1 MIFFK
6 LKTLLINL
14 FKLSF
19 FLLLTFNSLSTL
31 AQKNKV
37 EVQGFIT
44 NQNNEVLQD
53 ISISIKNTQY
63 GTVSNRNG
71 FFSLRIPEGNYTLLI
86 SFLGYKKIEKAIS
99 LKAGNILNLNFS
111 LEETK
116 EILDNVVI
124 QSFLKKEKI
133 ILKSRTATKS
143 NMNILETPAAIVA
156 VDKFLLDQQ
165 ANTTLQSAI
174 QNISGL
180 TQAGNNYGIGDN
192 LIIRGLGA
200 NYTYD
205 GMYAGGGLS
214 NSYNPVRSLTNVE
227 GIEVLK
233 GPATGLYGIG
243 SAGGVLNMIE
253 KKPLDYFQASLEFQ
267 YGSWNHYRTML
278 DVTAPLNDKTSYRIV
293 TATENDNGYRNLS
306 SGRDEAYLS
315 LKHKF
320 SKKSEFIL
328 SAAFIDDE
336 YQIDAIGDPVRILNE
351 ASLTNPSLGYDWTNL
366 INDSDADNDGIF
378 GIQLTDLQRQILAN
392 SITSS
397 DGLLPYDLG
406 DGNLIS
412 PLSEPNQGKEFR
424 VKLKHDWNISSK
436 TILTQ
441 QVLYRGFTS
450 DFTRQTGAFNYV
462 YWNRRGE
469 INAEP
474 RAPLVIDGIIYPF
487 AARRQ
492 EYRHQEAEEKAV
504 QYFADLNSKWGK
516 GKLTGEHLFSVFYE
530 NRFAEVMSW
539 SIYDADGN
547 NSGNN
552 PVPYILDIR
561 NPNWGSGSFWDY
573 DPSLRTNYD
582 KTTASYGLS
591 FQEVI
596 YFDNKLTGRFGA
608 AYSNIDQNYTAKGTD
623 RNNNTA
629 TPEADTSDAGFS
641 YNLGLNYRIT
651 KDLAAFVNYSKGRTA
666 YSILGS
672 VTGENDRPDSE
683 SKSFDLGLRFN
694 GFQQKMLA
702 SLVYF
707 KTRRTNLRR
716 NNDLF
721 NDNIGDSDFNID
733 VPQYFF
739 DDEDQS
745 EGYEFDIRFIFDK
758 HWSLNANATYQDAVT
773 IRAGKTSEQ
782 VKGVPQQFAR
792 FWGEYKFLIGKS
804 QRPINFNFGMRYES
818 ERTVNSTG
826 FGLPDAYL
834 DKYVVWDTGASINL
848 NKWNFRLNVNNLFNT
863 KYYAKAM
870 FLGGLPGESRNATL
884 RMRYT
889 F

>member
-1 MIFFK
+1 MKAEFERWGYSNHRFTIG
-6 LKTLLINL
+6 
-14 FKLSF
+14 SF
-19 FLLLTFNSLSTL
+19 QILGGLGLLLGL
-31 AQKNKV
+31 
-37 EVQGFIT
+37 
-44 NQNNEVLQD
+44 
-53 ISISIKNTQY
+53 
-63 GTVSNRNG
+63 
-71 FFSLRIPEGNYTLLI
+71 FFPILLLI
-86 SFLGYKKIEKAIS
+86 SSLALMLMMLVDHQVMITIIIE
-99 LKAGNILNLNFS
+99 
-111 LEETK
+111 
-116 EILDNVVI
+116 
-124 QSFLKKEKI
+124 I
-133 ILKSRTATKS
+133 I
-143 NMNILETPAAIVA
+143 V
-156 VDKFLLDQQ
+156 
-165 ANTTLQSAI
+165 
-174 QNISGL
+174 
-180 TQAGNNYGIGDN
+180 
-192 LIIRGLGA
+192 
-200 NYTYD
+200 
-205 GMYAGGGLS
+205 
-214 NSYNPVRSLTNVE
+214 
-227 GIEVLK
+227 
-233 GPATGLYGIG
+233 
-243 SAGGVLNMIE
+243 
-253 KKPLDYFQASLEFQ
+253 
-267 YGSWNHYRTML
+267 
-278 DVTAPLNDKTSYRIV
+278 
-293 TATENDNGYRNLS
+293 
-306 SGRDEAYLS
+306 

-721 NDNIGDSDFNID
+721 NDNIFYDKWNEQKNSYDLLDYLLPSEDIEDLIELQKMSKDIETYDFSNLINKYDITDNIILIINKEGDNIRTLSKINLNNNLKLENKNYSKVDILNNNDFSNIVKSLKQIYEDQWKKNNEINTSIKLPITISINSKKTKKIIELERVLGSIDLVSDFNI
-733 VPQYFF
+733 
-739 DDEDQS
+739 
-745 EGYEFDIRFIFDK
+745 
-758 HWSLNANATYQDAVT
+758 L
-773 IRAGKTSEQ
+773 
-782 VKGVPQQFAR
+782 
-792 FWGEYKFLIGKS
+792 
-804 QRPINFNFGMRYES
+804 NFNSKSTQYKIIYNGTPNIFLNDMR
-818 ERTVNSTG
+818 
-826 FGLPDAYL
+826 
-834 DKYVVWDTGASINL
+834 K
-848 NKWNFRLNVNNLFNT
+848 NNLELEMKNNIWT
-863 KYYAKAM
+863 IK
-870 FLGGLPGESRNATL
+870 
-884 RMRYT
+884 
-889 F
+889 